1 MTTSQ
6 PNNPEPGERRQQP
19 VRVERSRSDRVLGG
33 VCGGIARSVGVDP
46 VLVRIA
52 VVLVGLVSGGTAVLA
67 YLVAWVL
74 LPQAAEDAQPR
85 PRVNPP
91 PAGDAK
97 EAWTAVGGE
106 LKALAAELRP
116 KQGNGEA
123 PTQPE
128 ATQGPNKRPSLKS
141 VDAALTGLGDR
152 LRAPEVQEGA
162 RRALTGLSAAVDAS
176 VGEIGNRVR
185 RERPEP
191 GAAPS
196 NEPEGP
202 RTQP

>member
-6 PNNPEPGERRQQP
+6 PNNPEPRERRQQP

-52 VVLVGLVSGGTAVLA
+52 VVLIGLVSGGAVMLA

-74 LPQAAEDAQPR
+74 LPQAAEDGQLR
-85 PRVNPP
+85 PRVSPP

-116 KQGNGEA
+116 KQASGEA
-123 PTQPE
+123 ATQPE
-128 ATQGPNKRPSLKS
+128 ATHGPSKRPSLQS
-141 VDAALTGLGDR
+141 VDAALTR

-162 RRALTGLSAAVDAS
+162 RRALTGLSVAVDAS
-176 VGEIGNRVR
+176 VGEIGSRVR
-185 RERPEP
+185 RERAQP
-191 GAAPS
+191 GAAPPS
-196 NEPEGP
+196 EPEGP
-202 RTQP
+202 RAQP